1 MNKDT
6 HLLREAFTQFVSH
19 FPQFGYP
26 YRDLQLWILS
36 QEEYA
41 GCYLQA
47 AGRLSLV
54 SQASTEELTKSAGNF
69 CAEILKNP
77 SQCIILLNRELSNL
91 GAETK
96 KILVHELAH
105 AFCYQENSGRQ
116 PSVTPSTDPRTA
128 LCLSYGEQLWNEFA
142 AELLTERALG
152 QYEKKST
159 DTLRKTFLSLM
170 YDMAQFP
177 SRLGFF
183 LLDCHFLSPGLRTA
197 GDLLQIPDQDEIG
210 QDLLRTLEVMRQL
223 LFRKSAE
230 PEFWIRDTD
239 FLILLGKSMV
249 AFSYRYLS
257 YFDHIDAFLTEET
270 S

>member
-1 MNKDT
+1 MKKDS

-26 YRDLQLWILS
+26 YQDLQLWILS
-36 QEEYA
+36 QEEYV
-41 GCYLQA
+41 GGYLQA
-47 AGRLSLV
+47 AGSLRLIS
-54 SQASTEELTKSAGNF
+54 SAHTEELTKSAGNF

-77 SQCIILLNRELSNL
+77 SQCIILLNRELSDL
-91 GAETK
+91 GAETQ

-105 AFCYQENSGRQ
+105 AFCYQANSGRQ
-116 PSVTPSTDPRTA
+116 SSVTPGTDPRTA
-128 LCLSYGEQLWNEFA
+128 LCLSYGDQLWNEFA

-152 QYEKKST
+152 QCEKKSA
-159 DTLRKTFLSLM
+159 DTLRKSFQSLM

-177 SRLGFF
+177 ARLGFF
-183 LLDCHFLSPGLRTA
+183 LFDCHFLSPGLRTT
-197 GDLLQIPDQDEIG
+197 GDLLQIPDQETIG

-223 LFRKSAE
+223 LFQKSAE

-249 AFSYRYLS
+249 AFSYCYLS
-257 YFDHIDAFLTEET
+257 YFDHIDAFLTKET